1 MRSFYEKENLIQY
14 GKLLAG
20 LFFCGLGIVMEVN
33 SNLGGAPW
41 DIFHIG
47 LSRVIGIPYG
57 KVSIMAGAVVILLNI
72 VLGQVIGLGTVLN
85 MCLIGLFTDII
96 NNSGLIPSP
105 TGKIYGQAA
114 LLFGGM
120 LLFGYG
126 TYLYMA
132 QGKGAGPR
140 DGLMQ
145 VLHKKTGLSVAL
157 IKNGIEVVV
166 LVIGI
171 LLGGKAGLG
180 TLIYALSIGFIIQY
194 FFKLRKLD
202 IRALNH
208 SRIRE
213 DLLSLTR
220 FR

>member
-1 MRSFYEKENLIQY
+1 
-14 GKLLAG
+14 
-20 LFFCGLGIVMEVN
+20 
-33 SNLGGAPW
+33 
-41 DIFHIG
+41 
-47 LSRVIGIPYG
+47 
-57 KVSIMAGAVVILLNI
+57 
-72 VLGQVIGLGTVLN
+72 
-85 MCLIGLFTDII
+85 
-96 NNSGLIPSP
+96 
-105 TGKIYGQAA
+105 
-114 LLFGGM
+114 M